1 MNNILRHQKIAELLV
16 IFWECN
22 LASADE
28 KEVRPD
34 WTIPK
39 MESTVCNALTQAIR
53 GMLDAD
59 YDEFIVSRISVPNVK
74 ISRSDFKEKVMEY
87 LIDNEAKD
95 QFIVSH
101 AITHVYSENMARHL
115 SA

>member
-1 MNNILRHQKIAELLV
+1 MNNILRHEKIAELLV

-28 KEVRPD
+28 KEVRPN

-39 MESTVCNALTQAIR
+39 MESTVCNALSQAIR

-59 YDEFIVSRISVPNVK
+59 YDGWLISGG
-74 ISRSDFKEKVMEY
+74 IGMTRSEFKEKVMEY
-87 LIDNEAKD
+87 LIDNEAQD
-95 QFIVSH
+95 QFTVSH
-101 AITHVYSENMARHL
+101 AIQMAIEEETE
-115 SA
+115 